1 MVIILLLFCCLLYVF
16 YFFRYISGFD
26 GGENA
31 VVGFTTDF
39 AEYCLMKPSD
49 EYMPLMENVMEKITL
64 TKLVIEF
71 LIEESYQN
79 PTYED
84 LLIKLQTSEKV
95 TEESLLKH
103 AQFVCNQ
110 VNFELFPIFW
120 HFEI

>member
-1 MVIILLLFCCLLYVF
+1 M
-16 YFFRYISGFD
+16 
-26 GGENA
+26 
-31 VVGFTTDF
+31 VGFTTDF

-49 EYMPLMENVMEKITL
+49 EYSPLMENVTEKITL

-84 LLIKLQTSEKV
+84 LLIKLQMSEKV

-110 VNFELFPIFW
+110 VSFNLFLCF
-120 HFEI
+120 